1 MSSAADKAK
10 ITGTGSAAKDM
21 GFDSFKAFLESYGLR
36 VWNIEDVQE
45 GRAILRAMGY
55 GVDAVGF
62 AGSVERSG

>member
-10 ITGTGSAAKDM
+10 ITGTGRAAKDM

-36 VWNIEDVQE
+36 VWNHEDVLE

-55 GVDAVGF
+55 GVDAGTDVT
-62 AGSVERSG
+62 VERAG